1 MDPAQTG
8 FPMQRFGFLK
18 FRRILR
24 VNRVLLGHGLGLL
37 WRRLRPRNAPDDG
50 PDRLRRMLEELG
62 GTYIKFGQ
70 VLSLQ
75 PDALSEAYC
84 NALFDLLDKVS
95 PFPYHHVEQTFLED
109 LGERPDTLFDRIDPT
124 PIGSASIGQVHVAE
138 LDGRKLAVKVRR
150 PTVES
155 DFAADILMMRALAAF
170 IDLLR
175 LGRWAWLSRSARE
188 FCAWTHEELDYR
200 YEARFMASLGYNARD
215 NEQEEVPELLGR
227 YTTARILVTGFME
240 GPMVLEFMRSLD
252 RPDPALEERLAAMGF
267 DREEF
272 ARNIV
277 RNFVSD
283 AFHHGL
289 FHADLHPANMFILRD
304 NVVGYVD
311 FGITGS
317 LSSHSRRALVSL
329 TLALTR
335 ADLDNTIVHFRSIA
349 DLQDDSDL
357 DAFRDGLDRLL
368 DKWFD
373 RNEPEPLLRTTYS
386 VVMLDML
393 KLSRVTNVWPTPDV
407 IRYLRSVITADGLI
421 GRFAPNLD
429 LGAHLEAVCKEYLQA
444 KVWGEWLSMEHMADL
459 TGEGIDLL
467 ENGPAAATRFLDDS
481 DAEQAEDGTARNR
494 SLRYGLI
501 GLLSAFLASQGEPP
515 LQWGI
520 NLFSAQVLVSAIAC
534 ILLLCNLR
542 RLL

>member
-1 MDPAQTG
+1 
-8 FPMQRFGFLK
+8 MQRFGFLK
-18 FRRILR
+18 LRRILR
-24 VNRVLLGHGLGLL
+24 VFRVFLGHGLGMA
-37 WRRLRPRNAPDDG
+37 WRRLRPGDPADG
-50 PDRLRRMLEELG
+50 PQRLVRLLEELG

-75 PDALSEAYC
+75 PDALSVEYC
-84 NALFDLLDKVS
+84 NALFKLLDKVP
-95 PFPYHHVEQTFLED
+95 PFAFHHVEQTFLED
-109 LGERPDTLFDRIDPT
+109 LGDLPDTLFDRIERK
-124 PIGSASIGQVHVAE
+124 PIGSASVGQVHVAE
-138 LDGRKLAVKVRR
+138 LNGRKLAVKVRR
-150 PTVES
+150 PSVES
-155 DFAADILMMRALAAF
+155 DFAADILMMRTMAAL

-175 LGRWAWLSRSARE
+175 LDRWAWLARSARE
-188 FCAWTHEELDYR
+188 FCTWTHEELDYR
-200 YEARFMASLGYNARD
+200 YEARFMAALGYNARS
-215 NEQEEVPELLGR
+215 NAHEVIPELFR
-227 YTTARILVTGFME
+227 RFSTSRILVTGFME
-240 GPMVLEFMRSLD
+240 GPMVLQFMRSLD
-252 RPDPALEERLAAMGF
+252 DPDPELDKRLAAMDF
-267 DREEF
+267 DREQF

-283 AFHHGL
+283 AFRYGL

-317 LSSHSRRALVSL
+317 LSAHSRRTLVSL

-335 ADLDNTIVHFRSIA
+335 ADLDDTILHFRSIA

-357 DAFRDGLDRLL
+357 EGFRDGLDQLM

-373 RNEPEPLLRTTYS
+373 RTASPPLLRTTYS

-407 IRYLRSVITADGLI
+407 IRYLRSVITCDGLI
-421 GRFAPNLD
+421 GRFAPQLD
-429 LGAHLEAVCKEYLQA
+429 LGAHLEAVCTEYLQA

-467 ENGPAAATRFLDDS
+467 ESGPGAAARALDTSGAHRVQDN
-481 DAEQAEDGTARNR
+481 GARER

-501 GLLSAFLASQGEPP
+501 ALLSAFLASLGEAP

-520 NLFSAQVLVSAIAC
+520 NLFSAQVLVCAMAC
-534 ILLLCNLR
+534 ILLLRNLR